1 MAAIRHAELERGKEY
16 KNRGGGT
23 FKCISR
29 EHRNSDAY
37 YMQNTASRW
46 TFMAHVITLYDDG
59 TIEWDY
65 STGGTF
71 ENYYL

>member
-1 MAAIRHAELERGKEY
+1 MLAVRNANLTPGKEY

-23 FKCISR
+23 FRCIR
-29 EHRNSDAY
+29 KTPY
-37 YMQNTASRW
+37 GWYMQNTKSRW
-46 TFMAHVITLYDDG
+46 SFVAHVITLYEDG

-65 STGGTF
+65 STGGRF

>member
-1 MAAIRHAELERGKEY
+1 MAGTRHAALERGKEY
-16 KNRGGGT
+16 KNRCGGT
-23 FKCISR
+23 FRCISR
-29 EHRNSDAY
+29 DIEDSDAY

-46 TFMAHVITLYDDG
+46 TFMAHVITLYEDG

-65 STGGTF
+65 STGGRF